1 MEATLGVFRVRLAYR
16 MEVARADLLAAL
28 RHLGALEDAE
38 YLRRLTGLTDLG
50 LDGSHAGRTYLAASG
65 RYQRARETA
74 LLLEDLWDELF
85 PGQAPPGRLQF
96 RLEHDLLAASLL
108 PAAVTGRSGWLSR
121 RRSRSPAA
129 ESPSAGRRASTSIDS
144 DQVQL
149 LLAKPV
155 GGGSPPC
162 SKPEER
168 HFAKHR

>member
-1 MEATLGVFRVRLAYR
+1 MFRVRLVYR

-74 LLLEDLWDELF
+74 LLLEDLWNELF

-96 RLEHDLLAASLL
+96 RLEHDRLAASLL
-108 PAAVTGRSGWLSR
+108 PPAVTGGPAGCRG
-121 RRSRSPAA
+121 RRSR
-129 ESPSAGRRASTSIDS
+129 SPSAGRRASTSIDS

-155 GGGSPPC
+155 GGGPHLAPSQKNVT
-162 SKPEER
+162 SRSIVEIGLLLKP
-168 HFAKHR
+168 